1 MTFDTNKLEALK
13 EELGDREQ
21 DGVVGAP
28 SLWPERKLLP
38 QPAWRHSKPRT
49 NGHGVADNVE
59 PWTSRPRV
67 TGRLL
72 HSWLGADCM
81 YTARG
86 SLLKA

>member
-1 MTFDTNKLEALK
+1 MTFDTNKLKALK

-49 NGHGVADNVE
+49 NGQGVADNVE
-59 PWTSRPRV
+59 SWTSCVCVRHGGL
-67 TGRLL
+67 TLTQ
-72 HSWLGADCM
+72 S
-81 YTARG
+81 
-86 SLLKA
+86 